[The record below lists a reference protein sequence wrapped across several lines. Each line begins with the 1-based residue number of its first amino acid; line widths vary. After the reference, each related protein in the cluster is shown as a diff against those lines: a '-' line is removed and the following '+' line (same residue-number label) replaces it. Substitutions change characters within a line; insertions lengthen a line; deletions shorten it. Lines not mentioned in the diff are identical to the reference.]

1 MPLIHFKGG
10 LDLLHHMGK
19 DPDAVID
26 RSVHAGFQFLS
37 RIHFHL
43 LELGR
48 FKLVLADH
56 QRSIQTLLEQRT
68 TIIHGW

>member
-1 MPLIHFKGG
+1 VNLNDTLLSGSDEKRVTTPLIDFEGG
-10 LDLLHHMGK
+10 LDLLHHMGEH
-19 DPDAVID
+19 PDAVIY

-37 RIHFHL
+37 RVCFHL

-56 QRSIQTLLEQRT
+56 Q
-68 TIIHGW
+68 